1 MTKEIE
7 EIINNDD
14 IITVDIMLEYLQKM
28 KDKGYGNCPV
38 TINGR
43 LIPRTS
49 GYYNCRASNLARFNI
64 KYCE

>member
-1 MTKEIE
+1 MTKED

-14 IITVDIMLEYLQKM
+14 IITVDVMLEYLQKM
-28 KDKGYGNCPV
+28 KDKGYGNLPV

-49 GYYNCRASNLARFNI
+49 GYYNCRAGNLARFDI